1 MNDESKPRNSLEDRL
16 REATWT
22 PMSEGSRAAHM
33 DAIESALDAGTPTAP
48 PRAYV
53 RRRLAI
59 AAMAAAL
66 FVLPTGMAFAAE
78 SSVPGDALFPV
89 KKLIET
95 VRSWVD
101 SDVVAEHRVDE
112 LAELLSRDAP
122 RADIIDQL
130 DRARVEVDRLAT
142 DHALQPVLA
151 DLAAAVSDRPVGGG
165 DVIVTDRD
173 REDPVATSTTV
184 ISDVTTTSDRP
195 SDRTTTTTATPTD
208 STVPPDIE
216 GVSVVGVVLA
226 GPTCPVVQSPPDPAC
241 ADRPVAGAV
250 LAITDVGGKEV
261 RRVESNREGRF
272 MTRLPP
278 GVYVLQPQPV
288 DGLLGT
294 APPQEFLVESES
306 IELVIGYDTGIR

>member
-1 MNDESKPRNSLEDRL
+1 MNDESKFRNSLEDRL
-16 REATWT
+16 RDATWT

-33 DAIESALDAGTPTAP
+33 DAIESALDASTPTPP

-59 AAMAAAL
+59 ATMAAAL

-89 KKLIET
+89 KKLTET

-151 DLAAAVSDRPVGGG
+151 NLAAAVSDRPVGDG

-173 REDPVATSTTV
+173 RDDPVATSTTV
-184 ISDVTTTSDRP
+184 ISDVTTTTDRP
-195 SDRTTTTTATPTD
+195 SDRTTTTTTTD

-216 GVSVVGVVLA
+216 GVRVVGVVLA
-226 GPTCPVVQSPPDPAC
+226 GPTCPVAQSPPDPAC
-241 ADRPVAGAV
+241 DDRPVAGAV
-250 LAITDVGGKEV
+250 LVITDVGGKEV
-261 RRVESNREGRF
+261 RRVESSREGRF
-272 MTRLPP
+272 ITRLPA
-278 GVYVLQPQPV
+278 GTYVLQPQPV

-294 APPQEFLVESES
+294 APPQEFVVESEP

>member
-1 MNDESKPRNSLEDRL
+1 MNDESKPRNSLADRL
-16 REATWT
+16 RDATWT
-22 PMSEGSRAAHM
+22 PISEESRAAHM
-33 DAIESALDAGTPTAP
+33 DAIESALDAGTLTPP

-66 FVLPTGMAFAAE
+66 FVLPTGMALAAE

-89 KKLIET
+89 KKLTET

-122 RADIIDQL
+122 QADIIDQL

-151 DLAAAVSDRPVGGG
+151 NLAAAVSDRPVGGG
-165 DVIVTDRD
+165 DVTVTDRERD
-173 REDPVATSTTV
+173 DPVATSTTV
-184 ISDVTTTSDRP
+184 VSDVTTTTDRP
-195 SDRTTTTTATPTD
+195 SDRTTTTTTTTTD
-208 STVPPDIE
+208 STVPPDVE
-216 GVSVVGVVLA
+216 GVRVVGVVLA
-226 GPTCPVVQSPPDPAC
+226 GPTCPVAQSPPDPAC
-241 ADRPVAGAV
+241 DDQPVAGAV
-250 LAITDVGGKEV
+250 LVITDVDGKEV
-261 RRVESNREGRF
+261 GRVESNREGRF
-272 MTRLPP
+272 ITRLPA

-294 APPQEFLVESES
+294 APPQEFVVESEP